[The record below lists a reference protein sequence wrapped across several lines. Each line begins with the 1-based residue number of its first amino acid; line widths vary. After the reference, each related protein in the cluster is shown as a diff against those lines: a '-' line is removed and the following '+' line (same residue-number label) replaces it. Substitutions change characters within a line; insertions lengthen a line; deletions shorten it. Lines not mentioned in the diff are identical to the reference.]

1 MPGPVTTL
9 TKRRL
14 YCSRFLARP
23 LGVFFLS
30 CLATWEE
37 EKKRGFEGACVCGVR
52 AWELRGMGPFP
63 SPGCAGGNAA
73 RVQGPGRGRRRRRC
87 RPSP

>member
-37 EKKRGFEGACVCGVR
+37 EKKRGFEGACVWG
-52 AWELRGMGPFP
+52 EGMGVEGDGTF
-63 SPGCAGGNAA
+63 SLA
-73 RVQGPGRGRRRRRC
+73 RVCRR
-87 RPSP
+87 